1 MIHNINGIHFR
12 NLLDYGIR
20 SLAVYKDKVNAL
32 NVFPV
37 PDGDTGTNML
47 LTLKNGFEA
56 IKDENGSLDELT
68 RLFSR
73 AIIFGARGNSGVIL
87 SQFFR
92 GMCEKLYDRESADF
106 NELVTALENGVAS
119 AYKAVAK
126 PVEGTILTVIREAIE
141 HVRKEL
147 DDYRLD
153 SVNEVITAFIEKAKA
168 TLENT
173 PNMLSVLKSA
183 NVVDSG
189 GAGIIY
195 VFEGMRCYLENESLP
210 EFVYQNDEKQGTN
223 DYSGFDKNSA
233 FEYGYCTEL
242 LIQLTFRADSFDSV
256 EFEEELSHLGESI
269 VISREGDKVKLH
281 IHSFSPE
288 KVLAH
293 CHTYGEFLSVKI
305 ENMSVQHKESFL
317 SKITVNENASEDFA
331 VLAVSHTE
339 DMSSLFSE
347 MGADIILHTGISAQP
362 TANDFIEAFNK
373 ASSTKIIVFPNNKNT
388 YLTVMHAAHL
398 SQGLDVKIIKT
409 RTDSECYALL
419 PLIDYD
425 NGDFEGVVQ
434 DLQTAVED
442 IETVLVTRA
451 TKNADFDGQ
460 IIKNGDYIA
469 IIDDHK
475 ILASGTSLPYV
486 VGSALKQSFSLKL
499 RDVVTVFA
507 DKSVSQNIKD
517 AITAYIKNHSPL
529 TEVNIIEVY
538 DDFYTLVLTLE

>member
-293 CHTYGEFLSVKI
+293 CHTYGEFLSVNI

-362 TANDFIEAFNK
+362 TANDFIEAFK
-373 ASSTKIIVFPNNKNT
+373 RASSTKIIVFPNNKNT

-425 NGDFEGVVQ
+425 NGDFEAVVQ
-434 DLQTAVED
+434 DLQAAVED

-486 VGSALKQSFSLKL
+486 VGSALKQSFSLKS

>member
-210 EFVYQNDEKQGTN
+210 EYVYENQEKQGTN

-269 VISREGDKVKLH
+269 VISHEGDKVKLH

-362 TANDFIEAFNK
+362 TTNDFIEAFNR

-425 NGDFEGVVQ
+425 NGDFEAVVQ
-434 DLQTAVED
+434 DLQAAVED

-517 AITAYIKNHSPL
+517 AIAAYIKNHSPL

>member
-210 EFVYQNDEKQGTN
+210 EYVYENQEKQGTN

-242 LIQLTFRADSFDSV
+242 LIQLTFRADSFDPV

-269 VISREGDKVKLH
+269 VISHEGDKVKLH

-362 TANDFIEAFNK
+362 TANDFIEAFNR

-425 NGDFEGVVQ
+425 NGDFEAVVQ
-434 DLQTAVED
+434 DLQAAVED

>member
-425 NGDFEGVVQ
+425 NGDFEAVVQ
-434 DLQTAVED
+434 DLQAAVED